1 MRTTYN
7 SLIDIG
13 SNRILVKVE
22 QYKEYID
29 PLIVIDTIKFEVI
42 KVIDLGIPDMGN
54 RHFYHLPD
62 ENIFWFD
69 VEMYSSYAIDT
80 EEYKESFVYSND
92 WNCFQF
98 LSGRKYI
105 RVDFEGKIQIFAY

>member
-1 MRTTYN
+1 MGR
-7 SLIDIG
+7 SIFFFKMQSVSG
-13 SNRILVKVE
+13 
-22 QYKEYID
+22 
-29 PLIVIDTIKFEVI
+29 
-42 KVIDLGIPDMGN
+42 GN